1 MKIFLLRRASASI
14 PTMGGVLLIIF
25 IILRIMPADP
35 AIAILGESASEE
47 TLKELRIKLDLD
59 KPLYIQFYYYVNN
72 IFKGDFGKSFRDNK
86 LVILHIKEMIPHT
99 FILTISGVLL
109 SLIIGIPSGIIS
121 ASRRNSIFDHSS
133 RVLALLGI
141 SMPAFYLGILLLIFF
156 SFKIA
161 LFPIAGAGE
170 FSNPIDLI
178 YRLVL
183 PAMTLGLVQ
192 AAVVMRITRSSMLEI
207 LNQDFIK
214 TARAKGIRE
223 FIVVYKHG
231 LRNSLISIVTVTG
244 LNMGHIIGGAVLTES
259 VFSRP
264 GLGRLLVE
272 GIKARDYPL
281 VQGTLLF
288 IVLMIIFIN
297 FLVDLSYGI
306 IDPRV
311 KYE

>member
-1 MKIFLLRRASASI
+1 
-14 PTMGGVLLIIF
+14 MGGVLLIVF

-47 TLKELRIKLDLD
+47 SVKEMRIKLGLD
-59 KPLYIQFYYYVNN
+59 RPLSVQFFYYVKE
-72 IFKGDFGKSFRDNK
+72 IFRGEFGKSFRDHK
-86 LVILHIKEMIPHT
+86 LVISHIREMIPHT
-99 FILTISGVLL
+99 LLLTISGVML

-121 ASRRNSIFDHSS
+121 ATRRNSVFDHSS
-133 RVLALLGI
+133 RLFALMGI
-141 SMPAFYLGILLLIFF
+141 SMPAFYLGILLLILF
-156 SFKIA
+156 SFKLS
-161 LFPIAGAGE
+161 LFPVAGAGE
-170 FSNPIDLI
+170 FSDPVGVI

-183 PAMTLGLVQ
+183 PALTLGLVQ

-207 LNQDFIK
+207 LNQDFIR

-223 FIVVYKHG
+223 SIVVYKHG
-231 LRNSLISIVTVTG
+231 LRNSLISVVTVAG
-244 LNMGHIIGGAVLTES
+244 LNMGHLMGGAVLTET

-264 GLGRLLVE
+264 GLGKLLVE
-272 GIKARDYPL
+272 GITARDYPL

-288 IVLMIIFIN
+288 IILMIIIIN
-297 FLVDLSYGI
+297 FLIDLCYGL